1 MGTNHRTGLAAY
13 KQIQSAVLER
23 IENGHLKPGDSVHSE
38 RELAKIHSVSLM
50 TARHALTELERDGI
64 VVRRR
69 GAGTFVAPPKIH
81 FNKLVGFTEQ
91 MASRGLQASSK
102 TLVAKVVT
110 GESEIAA
117 RLNLSPSATLVKVE
131 RLRQGGTE
139 PFSLETCYFSA
150 EGFSGLTKA
159 PLAQASLFAILER
172 EYKLEIA
179 YADEEIDATAADTRM
194 ADLFGIAKGSP
205 LLRIRQ
211 IIFSTAGRPEIYVV
225 GIYRAD
231 RHTLLVRR
239 FR

>member
-1 MGTNHRTGLAAY
+1 MRQDHRNGVAAY
-13 KQIQSAVLER
+13 KRIQSAILER
-23 IENGHLKPGDSVHSE
+23 IEGGHLKPGDAVHSE

-50 TARHALTELERDGI
+50 TARHALTEMERDGL

-91 MASRGLQASSK
+91 MASRGLLASSK
-102 TLVAKVVT
+102 TLVAEVVS
-110 GESEIAA
+110 GEPEIAA
-117 RLNLSPSATLVKVE
+117 RLNLSPSATLAKVE
-131 RLRQGGTE
+131 RLRQSGSE

-150 EGFSGLTKA
+150 ERFARLTKA
-159 PLAQASLFAILER
+159 PLAHSSLFALLER

-179 YADEEIDATAADTRM
+179 HADEEIDAIAADTRM
-194 ADLFGIAKGSP
+194 ADLFGVAKGSP

-211 IIFSTAGRPEIYVV
+211 IIFSTAGRPEIYVL

-231 RHTLLVRR
+231 RHTLVVRR

>member
-1 MGTNHRTGLAAY
+1 MGRNHRNGLAAY
-13 KQIQSAVLER
+13 KQIQSAVLAR
-23 IENGHLKPGDSVHSE
+23 IEGGQLKPGDSVHSE

-50 TARHALTELERDGI
+50 TARHALTELEREGI

-69 GAGTFVAPPKIH
+69 GAGTFVAPPRIH

-91 MASRGLQASSK
+91 MASRGLVASSK

-117 RLNLSPSATLVKVE
+117 RLNLSPSASLVKVE

-139 PFSLETCYFSA
+139 PFSLEICYLSA
-150 EGFSGLTKA
+150 ERFPGLTKA
-159 PLAQASLFAILER
+159 ALAQGSLFAILER
-172 EYKLEIA
+172 NYKLEIA
-179 YADEEIDATAADTRM
+179 HADEEIDAVAADARM
-194 ADLFGIAKGSP
+194 AELFGIPKGSP

-211 IIFSTAGRPEIYVV
+211 IIFSNGGRPEIYVG